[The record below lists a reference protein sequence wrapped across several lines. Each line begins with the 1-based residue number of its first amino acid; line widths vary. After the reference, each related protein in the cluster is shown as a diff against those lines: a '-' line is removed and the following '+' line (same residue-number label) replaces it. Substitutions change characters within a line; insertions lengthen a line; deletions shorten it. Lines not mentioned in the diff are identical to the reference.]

1 MAGMSFS
8 AHISQKKSGITSKT
22 KLEGVAKH
30 NLRKY
35 KSGDYSANN
44 IVVLQGTHNLVRD
57 VKIVYHQ
64 EFDAA
69 LKDYNERQKRSD
81 RKIADY
87 FEYVANKE
95 QDMAVEIIIQLGDRE
110 YWNKHEFNR
119 TWMKYIYKDI
129 LEELKRLFPDFI
141 VANAVIHLDEDSPH
155 MHVVGVPVAMGYK
168 RGLDTQVSKRTV
180 FTPERL
186 SVLLQDKLREFAN
199 KQVKS
204 WFDEQIKAKG
214 KGCNH
219 DLSVVEYK
227 VAKEAEKYMKVKSE
241 VVNKQRELDEL
252 QEQEYEII
260 RKAEIAKEVYDMVV
274 DSRGSDS
281 ELREKMI
288 DIMWENDKLKH
299 EVSKLKETLDKA
311 YDYMK
316 QVVIDGRNLLEKFK
330 ETLDVNIKRLTR
342 DLWK

>member
-1 MAGMSFS
+1 
-8 AHISQKKSGITSKT
+8 
-22 KLEGVAKH
+22 
-30 NLRKY
+30 
-35 KSGDYSANN
+35 
-44 IVVLQGTHNLVRD
+44 
-57 VKIVYHQ
+57 
-64 EFDAA
+64 
-69 LKDYNERQKRSD
+69 
-81 RKIADY
+81 
-87 FEYVANKE
+87 
-95 QDMAVEIIIQLGDRE
+95 
-110 YWNKHEFNR
+110 
-119 TWMKYIYKDI
+119 
-129 LEELKRLFPDFI
+129 
-141 VANAVIHLDEDSPH
+141 
-155 MHVVGVPVAMGYK
+155 MG
-168 RGLDTQVSKRTV
+168 
-180 FTPERL
+180 
-186 SVLLQDKLREFAN
+186 
-199 KQVKS
+199 

-252 QEQEYEII
+252 QKQEYEII

>member
-57 VKIVYHQ
+57 VKTVYHQ
-64 EFDAA
+64 IFDDS
-69 LKDYNERQKRSD
+69 LKAYNEHQKRAD
-81 RKIADY
+81 RKIVDY
-87 FEYVANKE
+87 FEHVANKE

-110 YWNKHEFNR
+110 YWNKHRFNR
-119 TWMKYIYKDI
+119 TFMKYIYKDM

-141 VANAVIHLDEDSPH
+141 VANAVVHLDEDSPH

-180 FTPERL
+180 FTPEKL
-186 SVLLQDKLREFAN
+186 SNLLQGKLREFAN

-204 WFDEQIKAKG
+204 WFDEQIKEKA

-227 VAKEAEKYMKVKSE
+227 VAKEAERYLQVKSQVE
-241 VVNKQRELDEL
+241 DKQKELDEL
-252 QEQEYEII
+252 QEQEYEIM

-274 DSRGSDS
+274 DSRSSDS

-288 DIMWENDKLKH
+288 DVMWENDKLKY
-299 EVSKLKETLDKA
+299 EVSKLKDTLDKA

-316 QVVIDGRNLLEKFK
+316 QFVVDGRNMLERFK
-330 ETLDVNIKRLTR
+330 ETLGKATERVRNNFIR
-342 DLWK
+342 